1 VSNEQ
6 RKQVDELIGLLM
18 ERAET
23 QGYLSHDDVNELA
36 EDLGIR
42 KISSIVAKLRAKG
55 VEFFDLENFE
65 DNPNDLSLDLGNT
78 ANDED
83 EYLTQDSLSIY
94 FKDMS
99 KVPLLNKEEEI
110 EIAKKIKAGEEAS
123 QRMQADLEIS
133 DEKLKYYEA
142 KIQDAQNARDH
153 LIRANTRLV
162 ISVAKKYSRHG
173 IALTDLIQEGNL
185 GLMKAVSK
193 FDHTKGF
200 RFSTYAT
207 WWIRQSIT
215 RSIADNSRTIRL
227 PVHMSDR
234 IRNIYK
240 KNHEL
245 EQSLGRKPS
254 TEELAEATG
263 LTVKKLQWSIKVS
276 WIPLSL
282 ESPVGDEEDS
292 ELGAFIEDQQTP
304 SPIQAVYDNLLKEKL
319 AEILSTLP
327 PREMKVIK
335 MRFGLLDGKTYTL
348 EEVGNK
354 FGLTRER
361 IRQIEAIAL
370 RHLRHPKRTAE
381 LKEFY

>member
-1 VSNEQ
+1 MSNEQ
-6 RKQVDELIGLLM
+6 RKQVEELIGLLM
-18 ERAET
+18 ERADT

-42 KISSIVAKLRAKG
+42 KVSSIISKLRAKG
-55 VEFFDLENFE
+55 VEFFDLDSFEENSNE
-65 DNPNDLSLDLGNT
+65 YPLELSSTDH
-78 ANDED
+78 DED
-83 EYLTQDSLSIY
+83 EYLSQDSLSIY

-110 EIAKKIKAGEEAS
+110 TIAKKIKAGEEAI
-123 QRMQADLEIS
+123 QQIQADLDIT
-133 DEKLKYYEA
+133 DENLRACELK
-142 KIQDAQNARDH
+142 ILDAQNARDH

-185 GLMKAVSK
+185 GLMKAVNK

-245 EQSLGRKPS
+245 EQALGRKPS

-292 ELGAFIEDQQTP
+292 ELGMFIEDQQTP
-304 SPIQAVYDNLLKEKL
+304 TPMQVVYDNLLKEKL
-319 AEILSTLP
+319 AEVLATLP
-327 PREMKVIK
+327 AREMKVIK
-335 MRFGLLDGKTYTL
+335 MRFGLLDGRTYTL

-370 RHLRHPKRTAE
+370 RHLRHPKRTSE

>member
-1 VSNEQ
+1 MRTQ
-6 RKQVDELIGLLM
+6 QKKQIEELIGLLS
-18 ERAET
+18 ERADI
-23 QGYLSHDDVNELA
+23 QGYISTDDVNELA
-36 EDLGIR
+36 EDFEIQNLSSV
-42 KISSIVAKLRAKG
+42 ISALKVKG
-55 VEFFDLENFE
+55 VDFFDLESDVESPSSPFE
-65 DNPNDLSLDLGNT
+65 IAGGDSDD
-78 ANDED
+78 DD
-83 EYLTQDSLSIY
+83 YVTQDSLSLY

-99 KVPLLNKEEEI
+99 KVPLLNKEEEV
-110 EIAKKIKAGEEAS
+110 EIAIKIRAGEEATH
-123 QRMQADLEIS
+123 RMQAELDLTEDKIR
-133 DEKLKYYEA
+133 LYEL
-142 KIQDAQNARDH
+142 KIQEAQGARDH

-173 IALTDLIQEGNL
+173 VALIDLIQEGNL
-185 GLMKAVSK
+185 GLMKAVGK
-193 FDHTKGF
+193 YDHTKGF

-215 RSIADNSRTIRL
+215 RSIADHSRTIRL

-254 TEELAEATG
+254 SEELAEATG
-263 LTVKKLQWSIKVS
+263 LTVKKLQWSMKVS
-276 WIPLSL
+276 WLPLSL

-292 ELGAFIEDQQTP
+292 ELGMFIEDQHTP
-304 SPIQAVYDNLLKEKL
+304 TPQQVVYDNLLREKL
-319 AEILSTLP
+319 MEVLNTLP

-335 MRFGLLDGKTYTL
+335 MRFGLLDGRAYTL

-370 RHLRHPKRTAE
+370 RHLKHPKRTSE